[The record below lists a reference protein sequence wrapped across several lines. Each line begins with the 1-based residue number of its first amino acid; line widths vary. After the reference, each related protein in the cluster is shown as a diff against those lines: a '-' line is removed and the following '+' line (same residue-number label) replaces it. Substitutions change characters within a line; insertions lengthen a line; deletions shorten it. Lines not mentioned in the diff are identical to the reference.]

1 MQSLRLRAI
10 TRAGEPYLF
19 EPADV
24 PVCIWE
30 DAFILARRPGSPILR
45 TDSVVR
51 VMDDRDVGEGD
62 IVQIDHQEYTVGYF
76 QGFYYEGIDGSRT
89 SSNLVSQCRVFSV
102 GTRSRSRIQFKSSKC
117 AFQMLAFMG
126 WYGNKIITAHDPAP
140 FVPEELQMS
149 VGLGYLGQKLYYGD
163 LVDGKPVLMWHGRP
177 CILTDEGYLE
187 LPSHKIIG
195 KES

>member
-10 TRAGEPYLF
+10 TRAGEPFLF
-19 EPADV
+19 KPTDV

-30 DAFILARRPGSPILR
+30 DAFILARRPGTPILR
-45 TDSVVR
+45 TNSIVR

-62 IVQIDHQEYTVGYF
+62 VVMIDHQEYTVGYF
-76 QGFYYEGIDGSRT
+76 QGFYYENGSGTRIP
-89 SSNLVSQCRVFSV
+89 SNLVSQCQVFSV

-126 WYGNKIITAHDPAP
+126 WYSGRVITAHDPAP
-140 FVPEELQMS
+140 FAPEELQIS
-149 VGLGYLGQKLYYGD
+149 VGLVYLRQKLYYGD
-163 LVDGKPVLMWHGRP
+163 LVDGHPVIMWHGRP

-187 LPSHKIIG
+187 LPSRKIIG